1 MGPAKAKNKREA
13 DIDRRKNKNKGR
25 AKMIKCA
32 RDLEKLH
39 HDHKKWAIDKSGVA
53 IVKINQHLK
62 NGSVIHKKLPRSF
75 ENHLNFIL
83 KSFTNHKS
91 CPLPKNAI
99 TIPIL
104 KIGLLKKTKSLLFT
118 SHPTKRLAI
127 RDLYFHSD
135 SSKNP
140 LKPQPLYKILSQSTI
155 NITNS

>member
-1 MGPAKAKNKREA
+1 
-13 DIDRRKNKNKGR
+13 
-25 AKMIKCA
+25 MIKCA

-104 KIGLLKKTKSLLFT
+104 KIGLLKKTK
-118 SHPTKRLAI
+118 PTFYITPHKRLAI
-127 RDLYFHSD
+127 RYLYFHSHLP
-135 SSKNP
+135 KNP
-140 LKPQPLYKILSQSTI
+140 PKTKLSTI
-155 NITNS
+155 YQRKRPKYNKLLISTQ